1 MYECAGIITFQC
13 NPPLAVRVAA
23 KKSGKFDDCPEKLEW
38 KLRVV
43 SENNF
48 PTAAGLASSAAG
60 YSCLVYTLATLYGLQ
75 DEIELSAL
83 ARMGSGSACR
93 SIYGG
98 FVQWQRGEADDGH
111 DSTAVQLAPATHWPD
126 LELLILVVNDAHKKT
141 SSTSGMSRSVATSPL
156 LQHRAAVVV
165 PQRIAEMRQAIAEKN
180 FDTFA
185 QLSMR
190 DSNQFHAVCLDTF
203 PPCVYLT
210 DVSHAVINA
219 VHSYNA
225 AWTAVEGCEQ
235 TKAGYTFDAGPNA
248 CILILRENVPHFVSY
263 LKQVFPSSSSD
274 ATFFTGIAT
283 EAADLPVEVANKLD
297 LVPAGTDLLKYVIHT
312 RIGDGPKRVSS

>member
-1 MYECAGIITFQC
+1 M
-13 NPPLAVRVAA
+13 A

-38 KLRVV
+38 KLRIV

-75 DEIELSAL
+75 SDDIELSAL

-98 FVQWQRGEADDGH
+98 FVQWQRGQADDGH
-111 DSTAVQLAPATHWPD
+111 DSIAVQLAPVTHWPE
-126 LELLILVVNDAHKKT
+126 LELLILVVNDARKKT

-156 LQHRAAVVV
+156 LKHRTAVVV
-165 PQRIAEMRQAIAEKN
+165 PQRIEEMKQAIAEKN
-180 FDTFA
+180 FSKFA
-185 QLSMR
+185 ELSMQ
-190 DSNQFHAVCLDTF
+190 DSNQFHSVCLDTY
-203 PPCVYLT
+203 PPCVYLN

-225 AWTAVEGCEQ
+225 AWADGQ

-248 CILILRENVPHFVSY
+248 CILILKKNVPHFVDY
-263 LKQVFPSSSSD
+263 VKRVFPSTSPDTAFLTGLPTPCTPLPD
-274 ATFFTGIAT
+274 A
-283 EAADLPVEVANKLD
+283 VAQKLD
-297 LVPAGTDLLKYVIHT
+297 LEPVGTDLLKYVIHT
-312 RIGDGPKRVSS
+312 RVGDGPKQVV

>member
-1 MYECAGIITFQC
+1 MLCTTTYSLPR
-13 NPPLAVRVAA
+13 PPPAVRVVA

-60 YSCLVYTLATLYGLQ
+60 YSCLVYTLATLYGIQ
-75 DEIELSAL
+75 NDIELSAL

-98 FVQWQRGEADDGH
+98 FVQWQKGVADDGH
-111 DSTAVQLAPATHWPD
+111 DSIAVQLAPASHWPD
-126 LELLILVVNDAHKKT
+126 LELLILVVNDARKKT

-156 LQHRAAVVV
+156 LKHRTAVVV
-165 PQRIAEMRQAIAEKN
+165 PQRIAEMQKAIAEKN
-180 FDTFA
+180 FNQFA
-185 QLSMR
+185 ALSMQ
-190 DSNQFHAVCLDTF
+190 DSNQFHSVCLDTY
-203 PPCVYLT
+203 PPCVYLN

-225 AWTAVEGCEQ
+225 AWTQVAGSEQ

-248 CILILRENVPHFVSY
+248 CILILKENVPHFVNY
-263 LKQVFPSSSSD
+263 LQKVFPSTASD
-274 ATFFTGIAT
+274 ATFLTGIPT
-283 EAADLPVEVANKLD
+283 ESAELPVEVASKLD
-297 LVPAGTDLLKYVIHT
+297 LEPVGTDLLKYVIHT
-312 RIGDGPKRVSS
+312 RIGEGPKVVV

>member
-1 MYECAGIITFQC
+1 M
-13 NPPLAVRVAA
+13 A
-23 KKSGKFDDCPEKLEW
+23 KKSGKFDDCPEKLDW
-38 KLRVV
+38 KLQIV

-75 DEIELSAL
+75 NDIELSSL

-98 FVQWQRGEADDGH
+98 FVQWQRGEAADGH
-111 DSTAVQLAPATHWPD
+111 DSIAVQLAPANHWPE
-126 LELLILVVNDAHKKT
+126 LELLILVVNDARKKT

-156 LQHRAAVVV
+156 LKHRTTVVV
-165 PQRIAEMRQAIAEKN
+165 PQRIGEMKAAIAEKN
-180 FDTFA
+180 FNKFA
-185 QLSMR
+185 ELSMQ
-190 DSNQFHAVCLDTF
+190 DSNQFHSVCLDTF
-203 PPCVYLT
+203 PPCVYLN

-225 AWTAVEGCEQ
+225 AWSGVDMTV

-248 CILILRENVPHFVSY
+248 CILILKENVPHFVDF
-263 LKQVFPSSSSD
+263 LKKVFPSSAADSE
-274 ATFFTGIAT
+274 FFTGIPT
-283 EAADLPVEVANKLD
+283 PSTPLPKEVADQLD
-297 LVPAGTDLLKYVIHT
+297 LEPVGMDLLKYVIHT
-312 RIGDGPKRVSS
+312 RIGDGPKVVA